1 MKAYCNYDV
10 MCRLVN
16 DKLLPQPQHPECP
29 YPKLTPVSGRIVFHG
44 YNAEEKTVYIPGTCV
59 KLDDGRGLFHG
70 SYKLLV
76 WAEEFATANSL
87 TLAFETIP
95 APPPPVKK
103 VKPPKAEKKP
113 RKETNVDHAP
123 KFTPRPEKP
132 ALSLKDIMAAK
143 RAANK

>member
-1 MKAYCNYDV
+1 MKAFCDYDV
-10 MCRLVN
+10 MCRLVT

-44 YNAEEKTVYIPGTCV
+44 YNADEKVVYIPGTCT

-76 WAEEFATANSL
+76 WAEEFAVANAL
-87 TLAFETIP
+87 TLAIEVIP
-95 APPPPVKK
+95 APPPPTKK
-103 VKPPKAEKKP
+103 AKVPKAEKPK
-113 RKETNVDHAP
+113 KEKVVDHTP

-132 ALSLKDIMAAK
+132 ALSLSEIMAAK
-143 RAANK
+143 RAAKK